1 MTGSLCTLRIRLLGS
16 EPSSHLFMEVGEF
29 WKEHV
34 FIVFRC
40 CFLEAV
46 LSPKPCC
53 ARQCINTEKETGELK
68 SGKELS
74 PRGKP
79 EKAHSWVPD
88 AQSFA
93 LYLVD
98 HKQLLRKQSKY
109 TTARRI
115 YCYANGSSLGGSGI
129 SVNHP
134 KGILGNHEVQRLL
147 SQSFISTP
155 FKGSG
160 TLCCCLCSP
169 STHLDFISHLKLS
182 WVLLFYQE
190 GGGTQGPVVCPAAD
204 LWLYSAEARCRLA
217 RG

>member
-34 FIVFRC
+34 FIVFQC

-53 ARQCINTEKETGELK
+53 ARQCINTEEETGELK

-74 PRGKP
+74 PREKP

-115 YCYANGSSLGGSGI
+115 YRVMQMAAVWRFRNICEP
-129 SVNHP
+129 P
-134 KGILGNHEVQRLL
+134 KGNLRKSWSAKAAFPKLHFN
-147 SQSFISTP
+147 
-155 FKGSG
+155 
-160 TLCCCLCSP
+160 TL
-169 STHLDFISHLKLS
+169 
-182 WVLLFYQE
+182 
-190 GGGTQGPVVCPAAD
+190 
-204 LWLYSAEARCRLA
+204 
-217 RG
+217 

>member
-1 MTGSLCTLRIRLLGS
+1 M
-16 EPSSHLFMEVGEF
+16 
-29 WKEHV
+29 
-34 FIVFRC
+34 
-40 CFLEAV
+40 

-115 YCYANGSSLGGSGI
+115 YRVMQMAAVWRFRNICEP
-129 SVNHP
+129 P
-134 KGILGNHEVQRLL
+134 KGNLRKGCFPKA
-147 SQSFISTP
+147 SFQHPLRDLELYAVVSAALQLTWISFHT
-155 FKGSG
+155 
-160 TLCCCLCSP
+160 
-169 STHLDFISHLKLS
+169 
-182 WVLLFYQE
+182 
-190 GGGTQGPVVCPAAD
+190 
-204 LWLYSAEARCRLA
+204 
-217 RG
+217 